1 LIGIKIDSYN
11 AGTGSRQNII
21 GVIPKTNNTVEGSI
35 TEYEPNN
42 LYFINVE
49 QDALVRNW
57 RARIL
62 RIDGSSIILNGLSII
77 TLLIKD
83 RDE

>member
-1 LIGIKIDSYN
+1 MGVKIDSYN
-11 AGTGSRQNII
+11 AGIGSRQNI
-21 GVIPKTNNTVEGSI
+21 VAVVPKTNNTVEGSI

-62 RIDGSSIILNGLSII
+62 RIDGSPIILTGLSVI

-83 RDE
+83 RGE